1 VIESSGAVRL
11 ARLAIAAAVAH
22 LLAFVALH
30 VLAPDV
36 SMVSGII
43 SDYGR
48 GEYAWLQRL
57 SFVLF
62 ALMWGTLSGAMSI
75 LPQRRPTVVA
85 RVVFLAVVPMLLVG
99 AVVPSAMDPRDPTFL
114 STALNAGRPAQ
125 FVAMLLV
132 SIGLRKSRGWE
143 DLARA
148 LLALTLAAFVLL
160 VVSLAVLLEAGYA
173 GLTQRAVFAI
183 FYGWV
188 GLLSVRLI
196 RAGGHARS
204 TA

>member
-1 VIESSGAVRL
+1 MASSGAVRL
-11 ARLAIAAAVAH
+11 AQLAVAAAFAH

-30 VLAPDV
+30 VLEPDV

-43 SDYGR
+43 SDYGH

-57 SFVLF
+57 SFVFF
-62 ALMWGTLSGAMSI
+62 AVMWGTLSGAMSI
-75 LPQRRPTVVA
+75 LPQRRPTIVA
-85 RVVFLAVVPMLLVG
+85 RVIFVAVVPLLLVG

-114 STALNAGRPAQ
+114 STVLNASRPAQ
-125 FVAMLLV
+125 FLAMLLV
-132 SIGLRKSRGWE
+132 SVGLRKSSGWE
-143 DLARA
+143 DLARV
-148 LLALTLAAFVLL
+148 LLALTLAACVLL
-160 VVSLAVLLEAGYA
+160 AVSLAFLLEAGYA

-188 GLLSVRLI
+188 GLLSVRLM
-196 RAGGHARS
+196 RAGSQVSS